1 MKGHA
6 KATRLLR
13 VLSLL
18 SDGDLGTRD
27 IAEQLGVSQR
37 TISRDL
43 CDLARLGVHVYRAG
57 AGWTYR
63 ATPFKALDVDA
74 PLSPMERELI
84 ARFRRLSDA
93 QKTIVL
99 QLLGDRERTTRRENG
114 QTS

>member
-1 MKGHA
+1 
-6 KATRLLR
+6 
-13 VLSLL
+13 
-18 SDGDLGTRD
+18 
-27 IAEQLGVSQR
+27 VSQR

-43 CDLARLGVHVYRAG
+43 CDLEKLNVHVFRTG
-57 AGWTYR
+57 TGWTYR

-99 QLLGDRERTTRRENG
+99 KLLGDRE
-114 QTS
+114 